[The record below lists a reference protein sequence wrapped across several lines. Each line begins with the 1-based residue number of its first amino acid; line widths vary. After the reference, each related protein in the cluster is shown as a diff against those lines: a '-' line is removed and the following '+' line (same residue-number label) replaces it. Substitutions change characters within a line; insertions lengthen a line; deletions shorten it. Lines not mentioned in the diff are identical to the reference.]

1 MAEWTKQEIE
11 KLLAEMTK
19 KAMTDPEFRR
29 EVLEDANAALE
40 KLAGRPLPNGV
51 SLKCIEKDPN
61 YQSTFVL
68 PDLLDEEKLDDE
80 SLADVAGGISVAA
93 VVSICAAALGLG
105 PEGIHCL
112 AKACPADVEY
122 EGGCAYEACL
132 LQQCMGHMEQES
144 KACAMLLCTERT
156 VVDFFPDK

>member
-1 MAEWTKQEIE
+1 MAEWTQQEIE
-11 KLLAEMTK
+11 ELMAKMTK

-29 EVLEDANAALE
+29 EVLADANAALE
-40 KLAGRPLPNGV
+40 KLAGRALPNGV

-93 VVSICAAALGLG
+93 IVSVCAAAVAEG
-105 PEGIHCL
+105 PDLFLC
-112 AKACPADVEY
+112 AAD
-122 EGGCAYEACL
+122 
-132 LQQCMGHMEQES
+132 
-144 KACAMLLCTERT
+144 ACAMAI
-156 VVDFFPDK
+156 DKGRANCAAHVCGVLGCSGQSPTDKTPCGQHVAVETDNNC